1 MYRFVSG
8 QRYGELLKKFLR
20 DNYGITFLD
29 FIRIV
34 GISISWIPNN
44 SLGYC
49 SCKKNSNAVTIGWG
63 GMGGSAQFD
72 APSSLLAMCAV
83 HNGLAEASSEFAA
96 YCQRNGLSITRRVA
110 AMFPISRIPARY
122 ADGWYLLDGLNR
134 HAIPDDV
141 AVDLMAEIYG
151 EDEDQ

>member
-1 MYRFVSG
+1 MLSIGKRSRAQVAAVREQVFD
-8 QRYGELLKKFLR
+8 R
-20 DNYGITFLD
+20 DDHICVVQGSIWGTVQPCGGGLT
-29 FIRIV
+29 IQHRV
-34 GISISWIPNN
+34 GR
-44 SLGYC
+44 
-49 SCKKNSNAVTIGWG
+49 

-83 HNGLAEASSEFAA
+83 HNGLAEASSEFAK
-96 YCQRNGLSITRRVA
+96 YCQRNGLSIPRRVA

-122 ADGWYLLDGLNR
+122 SDGWYLLDGLNR
-134 HAIPDDV
+134 HAIPDGV